1 MWHYPTSPKK
11 NLPGYNSSSCWT
23 HVTCLRQPA
32 GLRPRNSCFPCTYFA
47 DLQRIRLPRPLLLPF
62 QPTMSSSAH
71 GKAAQDHLSIVGLG
85 LRLPGG
91 ARDADSFWRILC
103 STESAIGE
111 IPSDRGWTS
120 DEFVAPPKTR
130 ADSSS
135 GAEFKVS
142 DCAEVSEDAI
152 RTIRASATLQHQ
164 HEAY

>member
-1 MWHYPTSPKK
+1 
-11 NLPGYNSSSCWT
+11 
-23 HVTCLRQPA
+23 
-32 GLRPRNSCFPCTYFA
+32 
-47 DLQRIRLPRPLLLPF
+47 
-62 QPTMSSSAH
+62 MSSSAH

-142 DCAEVSEDAI
+142 DCAEVSEDAMMPSEPSERRRHSNTSTEHTNHRYPVYPCRVNCSNRI
-152 RTIRASATLQHQ
+152 VSHRVAP
-164 HEAY
+164 

>member
-1 MWHYPTSPKK
+1 
-11 NLPGYNSSSCWT
+11 
-23 HVTCLRQPA
+23 
-32 GLRPRNSCFPCTYFA
+32 
-47 DLQRIRLPRPLLLPF
+47 
-62 QPTMSSSAH
+62 MSSSPH